1 MHTRVQEPYIFLGYQ
16 NASHLTATLRDPTGK
31 EFSCSVANLLPMR
44 TLTRPARLVALEAE
58 HAHVFPVVGDE
69 TELESVSES
78 EKPSEVVQHGC
89 KRPRQWEPDWD
100 RDFWPDD
107 GADGAAGVA

>member
-1 MHTRVQEPYIFLGYQ
+1 MFLGYQ
-16 NASHLTATLRDPTGK
+16 SASRLTATLCGPTGK

-44 TLTRPARLVALEAE
+44 TFTRPANLVSLEAE
-58 HAHVFPVVGDE
+58 HVHVFPVVGDE
-69 TELESVSES
+69 MELESVSES
-78 EKPSEVVQHGC
+78 EEPSEVVQRGC

-100 RDFWPDD
+100 HDFWPDD